1 MIDELMQFD
10 VGGLN
15 TKAEIYTQGSN
26 VHVLITQDREERP
39 DEPDVV
45 MIPIDVYRAIQS
57 KLRIN

>member
-1 MIDELMQFD
+1 MQFV

-15 TKAEIYTQGSN
+15 TKAEIYTQGN
-26 VHVLITQDREERP
+26 GVHVLITQDSEERP